1 MQVDLAPNETLFQM
15 GEDSE
20 SGVFIVVEG
29 TVGVYL
35 REGAELVHTNTLFP
49 GESVGDLDVL
59 DGAQIIAR

>member
-35 REGAELVHTNTLFP
+35 REGAALVHPNPLFP

-59 DGAQIIAR
+59 DGAHII